1 MNTKR
6 LCLRA
11 ARLLS
16 IASLMV
22 LVGAC
27 APVKPVKPA
36 AAAPKPASTVTAF
49 PIQAG
54 TSAIANESVSSMA
67 SAPASRGRLSLVQIC
82 APAGGKCTLA
92 YVESAATDDVS
103 QLVRNYFMR
112 TAGAPAPTVSLENNC
127 AAGWVAAVESE
138 QGTVM
143 GGGILRAHAAVCGYP
158 TAESAINKALDVCDA
173 KTSGGCRKSNRI
185 KAEWGRWSKELFAGQ
200 AIEPG
205 MPVKAAMFDGGMSCD
220 SPVPLVSSPSCDKR
234 AVGILRAAGVRFP

>member
-16 IASLMV
+16 IASLV
-22 LVGAC
+22 GLVTAC
-27 APVKPVKPA
+27 APVQPVKPVA
-36 AAAPKPASTVTAF
+36 ATPKPVSTVTAF
-49 PIQAG
+49 PIQAA
-54 TSAIANESVSSMA
+54 TPAIANDSVSPVT

-82 APAGGKCTLA
+82 APGGGKCSLA
-92 YVESAATDDVS
+92 FVESAPTDDVS

-112 TAGAPAPTVSLENNC
+112 TAGASAPTVSLENNC

-143 GGGILRAHAAVCGYP
+143 GGGILRAYAAVCGHP

-185 KAEWGRWSKELFAGQ
+185 KAEWGRWNKDLFAGQ

-205 MPVKAAMFDGGMSCD
+205 MPVKATMFEGGMSCD
-220 SPVPLVSSPSCDKR
+220 SPVPLVSSPGCDKK